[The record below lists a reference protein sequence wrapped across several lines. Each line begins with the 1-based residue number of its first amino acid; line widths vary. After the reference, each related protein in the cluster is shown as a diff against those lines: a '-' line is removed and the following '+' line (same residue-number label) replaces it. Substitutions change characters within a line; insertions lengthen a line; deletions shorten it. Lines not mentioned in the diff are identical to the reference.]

1 MTADFR
7 MALLELLRKHQGEPE
22 ADALREGLRWLAQQ
36 LMELEVSELV
46 GAQRYE
52 RTETRKTYRNGY
64 RSRPWDTRVGT
75 IELRIPKLRQGS
87 YFPSLLEPR
96 RRAERALVAVVQEAY
111 VQGVSTRK
119 VDDLVRALGLDGIS
133 KSEVSRLCAELDE
146 RMERFRNR
154 PLEGEYPYVWLDAKP
169 IKVRQDHRV
178 VNMAAVIAVGVKRT
192 GEREVLGFD
201 VGAAETYEFW
211 LAFLR
216 SLVAR
221 GLKGVR
227 LVISDAHEGLKR
239 AISEVLAGAS
249 WQRCR
254 VHFMRN
260 LLARV
265 PKHAQPMVAA
275 LVRTI
280 FAQPDLES
288 AREQLE
294 HVAANLDRRFPQA
307 AALLRDAME
316 DVLAYMA
323 FPTEHWRRIHST
335 NVLERLNR
343 ELARRC
349 DVVGIF
355 PNMAAAIRL
364 LGALLEEQQDEWLV
378 SRRYFSLESMA
389 KIDACT
395 SHEATRLHETEATLK
410 VLAM

>member
-169 IKVRQDHRV
+169 IKVRQDHRG

-192 GEREVLGFD
+192 GQREVLGFD

-211 LAFLR
+211 LEFLR
-216 SLVAR
+216 HLVAR

-254 VHFMRN
+254 VHFMHN

-265 PKHAQPMVAA
+265 PKHAQPAVAA
-275 LVRTI
+275 QVRSI
-280 FAQPDLES
+280 FAQPDAAT
-288 AREQLE
+288 ARQRLGQ
-294 HVAANLDRRFPQA
+294 VVDDLGSRYPQV
-307 AALLRDAME
+307 AALLRDAE
-316 DVLAYMA
+316 DDVLAYMA
-323 FPTEHWRRIHST
+323 FPAEHWRRIHLT
-335 NVLERLNR
+335 LVLERLNR

-355 PNMAAAIRL
+355 PNVAAALRL
-364 LGALLEEQQDEWLV
+364 LGAVLEEHQDEWIA
-378 SRRYFSLESMA
+378 SRKYFSPESMA
-389 KIDACT
+389 KLEPTRDSPGDANV
-395 SHEATRLHETEATLK
+395 A
-410 VLAM
+410 

>member
-1 MTADFR
+1 
-7 MALLELLRKHQGEPE
+7 
-22 ADALREGLRWLAQQ
+22 
-36 LMELEVSELV
+36 
-46 GAQRYE
+46 
-52 RTETRKTYRNGY
+52 
-64 RSRPWDTRVGT
+64 
-75 IELRIPKLRQGS
+75 LRIPKLRQGS

-146 RMERFRNR
+146 QMERFRNR
-154 PLEGEYPYVWLDAKP
+154 PLEGEYPYLWLDAKP

-178 VNMAAVIAVGVKRT
+178 VNMAAVIAVGVTRT
-192 GEREVLGFD
+192 GQREVLGFD

-254 VHFMRN
+254 VHFLRN

-265 PKHAQPMVAA
+265 PKHAQAMVAA

-307 AALLRDAME
+307 AALLRDAVE
-316 DVLAYMA
+316 DVLAYLS
-323 FPTEHWRRIHST
+323 FPAEHWRRIHST

-355 PNMAAAIRL
+355 PNVAAAMRL

-389 KIDACT
+389 KIDANPPR
-395 SHEATRLHETEATLK
+395 EDFQLHDSSA
-410 VLAM
+410 VL

>member
-1 MTADFR
+1 